1 MFEQIISFIISP
13 ELQAMLFPLKIIF
26 FVIDI
31 LILVFLVF
39 TFFKTR
45 WFKLLVGYNVIEFF
59 TRKIYGG
66 VFAKIRLGLILRRFS
81 KMDGGNY
88 NNLVI
93 RLHKMLDII
102 LAGLAPMHQA
112 KTFSERLAKMGKGT
126 FSNVTDIW
134 EAHEVYRKIKN
145 EPTYRVDQGTFLKV
159 VQTYRQALDDLGV

>member
-1 MFEQIISFIISP
+1 M
-13 ELQAMLFPLKIIF
+13 
-26 FVIDI
+26 
-31 LILVFLVF
+31 
-39 TFFKTR
+39 
-45 WFKLLVGYNVIEFF
+45 IEFF

-88 NNLVI
+88 NKLVI

-145 EPTYRVDQGTFLKV
+145 EPAYRVDQGTFLKII
-159 VQTYRQALDDLGV
+159 QTYRQALDDLGV